1 MNEEEEKTNEMM
13 MTTTK
18 PRRGAKERPTI
29 EKRASTAL
37 LGQVNAVA
45 FDCDGVLIDAR
56 RSYDE
61 AIRVVTEV
69 MVKELT
75 GARLSLVRA
84 APELIATMRR
94 TGGFNSDWDTTYAL
108 TLFAYVALRSKPAG
122 AGGGGGGSGG
132 RSAAKAAGRSALKRL
147 QATVSRFGSAPRKGG
162 QKDADSFLDREFPE
176 MREELD
182 RSREF
187 LGYPARPPESRMAT
201 LFDELYFGSKLY
213 KEFHGVPATGPK
225 TGFIELERLLVKE
238 STLRALER
246 LTGSGRLALITGRP
260 SIGTK
265 HTLGRAIMAHF
276 NEGASLFVGDA
287 DLYPDL
293 AKEYDRYR
301 KPSPEGLVRATERL
315 SSSVLLYV
323 GDSAEDLMMVK
334 DGIAQGR
341 LRNCLFA
348 GVYGTSPDAAKQ
360 IAFFEEGGAD
370 VIVES
375 VNEIPSLLMMSREKR
390 EATRSD

>member
-1 MNEEEEKTNEMM
+1 MNQEKKNDMMM
-13 MTTTK
+13 MTTTTK
-18 PRRGAKERPTI
+18 PKKGAEERPTI
-29 EKRASTAL
+29 EKSNSL
-37 LGQVNAVA
+37 LGQVDAVA

-56 RSYDE
+56 MSYDE

-69 MVKELT
+69 MVNELT

-84 APELIATMRR
+84 APDLIATMRR

-108 TLFAYVALRSKPAG
+108 ALFAYVAMRSKPMDAG
-122 AGGGGGGSGG
+122 RGGGGGAGG

-147 QATVSRFGSAPRKGG
+147 QATVGKFGSAPRKGG
-162 QKDADSFLDREFPE
+162 QKDVDSFLDSEFPE
-176 MREELD
+176 MREELK

-213 KEFHGVPATGPK
+213 QEFHGVPATGPK
-225 TGFIELERLLVKE
+225 TGFIELERLLVKKG
-238 STLRALER
+238 TLRALEK

-276 NEGASLFVGDA
+276 NAGASLFIGDA

-293 AKEYDRYR
+293 GKEYDRYR
-301 KPSPEGLVRATERL
+301 KPSPEGLVRAAKRL
-315 SSSVLLYV
+315 PSRVLLYV

-341 LRNCLFA
+341 LHNCLFA

-360 IAFFEEGGAD
+360 IAFFKESGAD
-370 VIVES
+370 MIVES
-375 VNEIPSLLMMSREKR
+375 VNEIPSLLMMSRKKR
-390 EATRSD
+390 GAIR

>member
-1 MNEEEEKTNEMM
+1 MSTM
-13 MTTTK
+13 MTK
-18 PRRGAKERPTI
+18 ARNGAKERPTV
-29 EKRASTAL
+29 EKRASDAL
-37 LGQVNAVA
+37 LGQVDAVA

-84 APELIATMRR
+84 APDLIATMRR

-108 TLFAYVALRSKPAG
+108 TLFAYVALRSKPLEAR
-122 AGGGGGGSGG
+122 GGDGG
-132 RSAAKAAGRSALKRL
+132 RSAAKAAARSALKRL

-162 QKDADSFLDREFPE
+162 QKDADSFLDVEFPE
-176 MREELD
+176 MREELE

-238 STLRALER
+238 STLRALEK

-265 HTLGRAIMAHF
+265 HTLGRAMMAHF
-276 NEGASLFVGDA
+276 YEGASLFIGDA
-287 DLYPDL
+287 DLFPDL
-293 AKEYDRYR
+293 RKEYDRYR
-301 KPSPEGLVRATERL
+301 KPSPEGLVRAVKKL
-315 SSSVLLYV
+315 SSRVLLYV

-341 LRNCLFA
+341 LHNCLFA

-360 IAFFEEGGAD
+360 IAFFEGGGAD
-370 VIVES
+370 LVVES
-375 VNEIPSLLMMSREKR
+375 VNEIPSLLMMYREKR
-390 EATRSD
+390 EATR